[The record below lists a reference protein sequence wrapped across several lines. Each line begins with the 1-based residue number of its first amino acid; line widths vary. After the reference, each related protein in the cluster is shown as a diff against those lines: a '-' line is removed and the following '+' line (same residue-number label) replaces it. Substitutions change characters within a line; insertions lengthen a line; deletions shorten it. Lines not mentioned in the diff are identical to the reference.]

1 MNIQPSQDYEILG
14 YVRKM
19 LGKVQGWIG
28 KALQRWRLL
37 WSLDAGHRFQTRYH
51 TCRFRRE
58 CGEAYRYGRVF
69 NLIAGPLL
77 VVGGFIFLPTPG
89 PSFII
94 IVLGLWMV
102 AGESVVMA
110 RFFDRM
116 EVRLRK
122 AARWVKGTWARA
134 PVAARVPV
142 VLGAAA
148 APLYGIYH
156 LFFGG

>member
-1 MNIQPSQDYEILG
+1 MF
-14 YVRKM
+14 
-19 LGKVQGWIG
+19 GKVHASIA

-58 CGEAYRYGRVF
+58 CGEAYRYGKLF
-69 NLIAGPLL
+69 NLSVGPLL

-94 IVLGLWMV
+94 IVIGLWMI
-102 AGESVVMA
+102 AGELHVMA
-110 RFFDRM
+110 RLFDRV

-122 AARWVKGTWARA
+122 ATRWAKDEWKPLPA
-134 PVAARVPV
+134 V
-142 VLGAAA
+142 VRILLVVGAASA
-148 APLYGIYH
+148 LLYGIYR
-156 LFFGG
+156 LLFGG